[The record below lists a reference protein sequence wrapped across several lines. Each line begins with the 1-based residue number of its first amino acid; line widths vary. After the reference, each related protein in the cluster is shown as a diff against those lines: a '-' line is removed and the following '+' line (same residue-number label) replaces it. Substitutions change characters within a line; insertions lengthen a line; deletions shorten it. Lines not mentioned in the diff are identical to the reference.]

1 MIAFGPILS
10 RRLGQSP
17 GIKTAVITNSSLL
30 WCEDVERKMIEIKY
44 TGKNFYLRKF
54 SKRQEP

>member
-1 MIAFGPILS
+1 MIIQNLVDEGKL
-10 RRLGQSP
+10 
-17 GIKTAVITNSSLL
+17 
-30 WCEDVERKMIEIKY
+30 IEIKY